1 MSRELV
7 SYNDLDHI
15 PVTDEQ
21 YHANLVHQYPHL
33 DPTFPIGELEFIIE
47 VLQVPYEFRL
57 AFCQVTRHLPE
68 LVQQIIMSH
77 LI

>member
-15 PVTDEQ
+15 PITDEQ
-21 YHANLVHQYPHL
+21 YHSNLVHQYPHL
-33 DPTFPIGELEFIIE
+33 DPTFSLDELEFIIK
-47 VLQVPYEFRL
+47 VLQVPYERRL
-57 AFCQVTRHLPE
+57 AFFQVTRCLPE
-68 LVQQIIMSH
+68 LAQQIIMSH